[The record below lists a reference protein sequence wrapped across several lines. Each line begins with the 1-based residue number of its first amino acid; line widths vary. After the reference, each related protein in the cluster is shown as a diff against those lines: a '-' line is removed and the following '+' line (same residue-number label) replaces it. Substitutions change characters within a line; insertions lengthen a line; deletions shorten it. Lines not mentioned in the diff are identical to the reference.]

1 MNQEVLNQPVLVRDE
16 TENESGSAWRSF
28 VPFAV
33 AIGGAIALLL
43 LRINL
48 GGASFISDGA
58 LMMLALAAYLIAA
71 VFYLTN
77 LYAPS
82 DYAEKLGLWGA
93 GAGVFFNLSSWLVR
107 WASGF
112 DRELA
117 IFTEQGKTL
126 AEMPWIFRYIPFANL
141 YDLSLA
147 FAFGAGITTLFLAH
161 RKNFQFLSAFT
172 LPLAALILTLARFIG
187 GEHSNLMPILDSY
200 WRPIHVGVASLSY
213 GIALVCFAI
222 AVVYLLKDKIKV
234 EAMAIFSSLFAIAV
248 IGSISGASVFTNAA
262 YRAGTFIPNLAGGKS
277 INAFFRFE
285 LPYVGTALL
294 IAGLLLLGSIISF
307 LIYIYGNESLV
318 KQEKAARGEI
328 EEKATL
334 GEKFAENKTNI
345 LIAGI
350 AMITTFFTGFGV
362 VRRNAPKVESGD
374 LKESE
379 AVEYNDY
386 QTARTVGYWLL
397 RGAFIVQILA
407 VAFWV
412 SGIKT
417 TTDVQAQ
424 LQAQLAQNPAQY
436 IAVGKEIASKQQL
449 SVQQMAA
456 ITPAQFEQAGRQFFQ
471 QNGSKMFL
479 SLNTNP
485 VEFAGLLT
493 ALAGTFF
500 VLLFS
505 FRTEKL
511 RERLPSLESLDS
523 MMYKTACLAFAGL
536 AMLLI
541 TGAIWANESWGRPWG
556 FDSKE
561 TGALVAWLT
570 YAAFLH
576 TRISRGWKGRSSAYF
591 AIIGFLLVILTYLG
605 VSYLLPGLHSYA

>member
-1 MNQEVLNQPVLVRDE
+1 MEEVSRIQNEVFTAREKSAKTQGFASYLPAILALVGAFLMLGLRVQI
-16 TENESGSAWRSF
+16 GS
-28 VPFAV
+28 
-33 AIGGAIALLL
+33 
-43 LRINL
+43 N
-48 GGASFISDGA
+48 FISDTA
-58 LMMLALAAYLIAA
+58 LMMLALACYILAA
-71 VFYLTN
+71 LFELTN

-82 DYAEKLGLWGA
+82 DMAKKIGLWGA
-93 GAGVFFNLSSWLVR
+93 GLGVFFNLASWLVR
-107 WASGF
+107 WVNAYEFELIQLQASGNN
-112 DRELA
+112 A
-117 IFTEQGKTL
+117 N
-126 AEMPWIFRYIPFANL
+126 PWIFRYIPFANL

-222 AVVYLLKDKIKV
+222 AVVYLLKDKVKV
-234 EAMAIFSSLFAIAV
+234 EAMAIFSSIFAIAV
-248 IGSISGASVFTNAA
+248 TGSISGGSVFTQAV
-262 YRAGTFIPNLAGGKS
+262 YRAGTFMPNPMGGKPF
-277 INAFFRFE
+277 NAFFRFE
-285 LPYVGTALL
+285 LPFVGWMLVL
-294 IAGLLLLGSIISF
+294 SGILLLGVIAAF
-307 LIYIYGNESLV
+307 WFYLYQNN
-318 KQEKAARGEI
+318 EKAKQIGHI
-328 EEKATL
+328 LLKAAL
-334 GEKFAENKTNI
+334 VA
-345 LIAGI
+345 
-350 AMITTFFTGFGV
+350 
-362 VRRNAPKVESGD
+362 
-374 LKESE
+374 
-379 AVEYNDY
+379 
-386 QTARTVGYWLL
+386 
-397 RGAFIVQILA
+397 QILA
-407 VAFWV
+407 VAFWAA
-412 SGIKT
+412 GIKSSQNI
-417 TTDVQAQ
+417 QAN
-424 LQAQLAQNPAQY
+424 LQAQLEKNPAQFM
-436 IAVGKEIASKQQL
+436 AVGKELASKQQL
-449 SVQQMAA
+449 SVQEMAA
-456 ITPAQFEQAGRQFFQ
+456 VTPQQFEQAGRQFFQ
-471 QNGSKMFL
+471 QNSNQMFL

-500 VLLFS
+500 VILFS

-511 RERLPSLESLDS
+511 RERLPSLEALDS
-523 MMYKTACLAFAGL
+523 LMYKTACLAFAGL

-591 AIIGFLLVILTYLG
+591 AIIGFLLVIFTYLG